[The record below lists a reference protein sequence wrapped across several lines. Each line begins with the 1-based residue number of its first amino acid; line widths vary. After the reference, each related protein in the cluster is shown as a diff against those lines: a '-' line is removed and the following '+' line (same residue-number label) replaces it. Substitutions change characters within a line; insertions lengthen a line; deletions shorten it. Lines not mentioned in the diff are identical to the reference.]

1 MKLAASFL
9 LSGSLLLAAMPAL
22 ANSDMQKEIEDLRE
36 DLMVLQRQIYRGAG
50 SSNESSKSA
59 AVSSDMAAAGNVQVK
74 IGEYDE
80 VIRKVNGRMDTL
92 EYQIKQLDSKLDKIN
107 RDMEIRFKILEGRP
121 VPANLS
127 APVQSIP
134 ATYES
139 PVATGASKAVTGDSI
154 QGDDLAPIAGSNVVT
169 DNKSKLSTDLSSG
182 SDGQPQKLVPDA
194 VMPVAADNTKPPATV
209 GEMYASGM
217 EAYNSGYYD
226 EAELAF
232 QHILEQF
239 PKDKLAGNAQY
250 WLGEVYFKQNNY
262 NKAIVA
268 FKNGYEKYHDGNKAP
283 DSLFKLGLTF
293 KAQKENKKACIV
305 LSSFNSEFPKA
316 NADLAKRVKNEAS
329 KLGCK

>member
-1 MKLAASFL
+1 MKLAACFL
-9 LSGSLLLAAMPAL
+9 LSGSLLLVAPAM
-22 ANSDMQKEIEDLRE
+22 ANSDTQKEIEDLRE

-50 SSNESSKSA
+50 TSTGNSSATSVSK
-59 AVSSDMAAAGNVQVK
+59 DQEAAGNVQIK

-92 EYQIKQLDSKLDKIN
+92 EYQVKQLDSKLDKIN

-121 VPANLS
+121 VPASLS
-127 APVQSIP
+127 APAQSVP
-134 ATYES
+134 TTYES
-139 PVATGASKAVTGDSI
+139 PVATGASKTVTGDSI
-154 QGDDLAPIAGSNVVT
+154 QGDDLAPISGSSVAV
-169 DNKSKLSTDLSSG
+169 DKKLSADFSSG
-182 SDGQPQKLVPDA
+182 SEGQPQKLVPDT
-194 VMPVAADNTKPPATV
+194 VMPAVTDNTKLPVTV

-250 WLGEVYFKQNNY
+250 WLGEVYLKQNNY

-293 KAQKENKKACIV
+293 KNQKENQKACIV
-305 LSSFNSEFPKA
+305 LSSFSSEFPKA
-316 NADLAKRVKNEAS
+316 NADLAKRVKGEAT